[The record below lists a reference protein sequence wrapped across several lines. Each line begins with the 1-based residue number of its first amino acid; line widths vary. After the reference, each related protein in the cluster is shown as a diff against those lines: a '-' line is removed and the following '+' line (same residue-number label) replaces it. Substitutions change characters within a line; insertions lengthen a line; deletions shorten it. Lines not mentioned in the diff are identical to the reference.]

1 MKFYRF
7 ERNFLRSTTMC
18 ILLFPSP
25 EERVRVRFLL
35 RFQLAVDSYVGV
47 LVETRVRFHA
57 FFGFRTAFE
66 DPEIMVEEPHAPFE
80 GFYGMI
86 VFECV
91 RLTLRLFDQFA
102 VGDTRRRPVFWEM
115 VGVELE
121 QSVVL
126 RSVADYDMLA
136 VTAAFFDCVHRAPES
151 LNAIHRHKIAH
162 SPCVKS
168 GNV

>member
-1 MKFYRF
+1 M
-7 ERNFLRSTTMC
+7 FLFCSFS
-18 ILLFPSP
+18 LS
-25 EERVRVRFLL
+25 
-35 RFQLAVDSYVGV
+35 FQLAVDSYVGV

-80 GFYGMI
+80 CFYGMV
-86 VFECV
+86 VFESV
-91 RLTLRLFDQFA
+91 RLPLRLFDEFA
-102 VGDTRRRPVFWEM
+102 VRYARRRPVFREM

-126 RSVADYDMLA
+126 RSVADDDMFA
-136 VTAAFFDCVHRAPES
+136 VTTAFFDCVHRAPES
-151 LNAIHRHKIAH
+151 INAFHRHKIAH